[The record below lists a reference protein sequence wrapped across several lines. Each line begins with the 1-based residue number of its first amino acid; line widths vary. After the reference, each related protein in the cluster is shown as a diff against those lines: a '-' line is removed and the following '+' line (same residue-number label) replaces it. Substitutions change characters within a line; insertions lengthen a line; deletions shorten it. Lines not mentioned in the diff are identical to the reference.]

1 MAAEMLLN
9 HVGLVSSSEEKSDRF
24 FTGVLE
30 LEKTRTSRLSA
41 ELSSRLFGI
50 DEDLEMLNYGNG
62 DVLFEVFVPGRSDIA
77 PHPVSHVCLEVP
89 ERSAFLERCAAM
101 GVAIVEVP
109 KGESV
114 VVFVRDYD
122 GNLYEIKEKR

>member
-1 MAAEMLLN
+1 MLLN

-24 FTGVLE
+24 FSDVLG
-30 LEKTRTSRLSA
+30 LEKTRTSLLSA
-41 ELSSRLFGI
+41 ELSARLFGI
-50 DEDLEMLNYGNG
+50 DEDLTLLHYGNG
-62 DVLFEVFVPGRSDIA
+62 DLLFEVFVASRSDLA
-77 PHPVSHVCLEVP
+77 PHVVNHVCLEVP
-89 ERSAFLERCAAM
+89 ERSAFLERCAAL

-114 VVFVRDYD
+114 VIFVKDYD